1 MDEIT
6 FNAASQFTYGLIAVL
21 MLLVIVLSFVAQIR
35 RMKKEMSENIANV
48 KNEAA
53 SKAREETRS
62 EMAFN
67 DLKKSV
73 EKVNENIAKLNGKID
88 DISIAL
94 GNRVNELENGFKSI
108 KHNLSIV
115 KKEASVA
122 NKRLDEH
129 KKVDHG
135 FEHIESREYNEDENE
150 WED

>member
-1 MDEIT
+1 MDEVT

-73 EKVNENIAKLNGKID
+73 EKVNESIARLNEKID

-94 GNRVNELENGFKSI
+94 GNRVNELENGLKNV
-108 KHNLSIV
+108 KHNLSII